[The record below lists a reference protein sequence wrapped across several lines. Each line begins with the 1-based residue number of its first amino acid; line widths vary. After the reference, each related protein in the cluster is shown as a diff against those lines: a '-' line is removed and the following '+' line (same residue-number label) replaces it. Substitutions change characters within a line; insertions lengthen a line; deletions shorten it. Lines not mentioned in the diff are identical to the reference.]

1 MASRVISKGRG
12 RQTLEPPPL
21 ALQCLYRAGA
31 ADSQTLRTK
40 PAYRLFRTRQRCSSE
55 QQKQQPGRCRKLWI
69 CASAPRAD
77 SKGARSTFCSRAA
90 GQAQRHHGGCRE
102 SFFFCRAR
110 LNKFDL
116 KAYRGRPAMQGNE
129 CGSFGLCVLAWA
141 YHQRGQWWQRHLACS
156 LQRQQSAVQRGHP
169 RNLALP
175 SGVSSSATRPLAHSS
190 QFGLFAGAA
199 QHQHG
204 QAAPPWGQVQGI
216 GCGGLV
222 RALQFQQPAFKACH
236 AAPPTAACR
245 AGRASMPLKCGC
257 SKQTGACPCG
267 CNGQL
272 WLVGLVSVRRQF
284 AAWPWARC

>member
-1 MASRVISKGRG
+1 MSPVAHQIARDQGVQS
-12 RQTLEPPPL
+12 
-21 ALQCLYRAGA
+21 
-31 ADSQTLRTK
+31 LR
-40 PAYRLFRTRQRCSSE
+40 P
-55 QQKQQPGRCRKLWI
+55 KQQATGTAKLWI

-175 SGVSSSATRPLAHSS
+175 SGVSSSATRPLA
-190 QFGLFAGAA
+190 
-199 QHQHG
+199 
-204 QAAPPWGQVQGI
+204 
-216 GCGGLV
+216 
-222 RALQFQQPAFKACH
+222 R
-236 AAPPTAACR
+236 TAASSVCSLALR
-245 AGRASMPLKCGC
+245 STSMGR
-257 SKQTGACPCG
+257 
-267 CNGQL
+267 
-272 WLVGLVSVRRQF
+272 RRPPGGSGK
-284 AAWPWARC
+284 A